1 MLPAFEDVDKYS
13 AELLLIILNQKPLYY
28 VSMQY
33 IVQKLFIAHFKLK
46 WIEGWRF

>member
-1 MLPAFEDVDKYS
+1 MLTNILQSFCYDGE
-13 AELLLIILNQKPLYY
+13 IILNQKPLYY

>member
-1 MLPAFEDVDKYS
+1 MLTNILQSFNLNGE
-13 AELLLIILNQKPLYY
+13 IILNQKPPHY